1 MSEGERETL
10 AIALDHAWRWYENRR
25 SRTVALLQVV
35 TLWLAILGAG
45 YGAVL
50 QAKLYTLG
58 GAIGILAAVGLVAA
72 DREATRVRASAALA
86 ADAVAELEARLADA
100 TGVQALRLYQRE
112 CESNPPSRRF
122 LGLDLGRW
130 VVYVS
135 LATCIAAATYTWVG
149 LA

>member
-1 MSEGERETL
+1 M
-10 AIALDHAWRWYENRR
+10 
-25 SRTVALLQVV
+25 ALLPVV

-45 YGAVL
+45 YSAVL
-50 QAKLYTLG
+50 QAKLYSLG
-58 GAIGILAAVGLVAA
+58 GAIGAAVGLVAA
-72 DREATRVRASAALA
+72 DREAARVRASAGLA

-112 CESNPPSRRF
+112 RESNPPSRRF

-130 VVYVS
+130 VVHVS
-135 LATCIAAATYTWVG
+135 LATCLAGAIYTWVG